1 MGTFV
6 YVTSTFANNVSAY
19 AIDASS
25 GALTQVQGSPFG
37 AGSEPRVVAI
47 EPPASSLTW
56 STAVP
61 KFLPPA
67 IRKCFRL

>member
-6 YVTSTFANNVSAY
+6 YVTRAFANNVSAY

-47 EPPASSLTW
+47 EPPASSLT
-56 STAVP
+56 
-61 KFLPPA
+61 
-67 IRKCFRL
+67 CQ